1 VVHETVC
8 AYRIRVVL
16 GQPGRFRRNR
26 QGSARLPG
34 NIASDEDQQIMREAI
49 VNSLENQPDNITTG
63 WKNPLTGS
71 HGIIRPVETYE
82 KDGMHCRK
90 LRLRNNIDEQSNE
103 WMFNFCKTPE
113 GDWKI
118 AP

>member
-1 VVHETVC
+1 MKLYALIGFALFSVSQ
-8 AYRIRVVL
+8 AAFGAIGKDLR
-16 GQPGRFRRNR
+16 G
-26 QGSARLPG
+26 LPG

>member
-1 VVHETVC
+1 MKLNV
-8 AYRIRVVL
+8 IIGVVL
-16 GQPGRFRRNR
+16 F
-26 QGSARLPG
+26 SASLAVYGAIGKDLRGLPG
-34 NIASDEDQQIMREAI
+34 NLASDEDQQIMREAI
-49 VNSLENQPDNITTG
+49 LDALENQPDNVTTG

-71 HGIIRPVETYE
+71 NGIIRPVETYE
-82 KDGMHCRK
+82 RDGMHCRK

>member
-1 VVHETVC
+1 MKLKVIIALALFFASLAVYG
-8 AYRIRVVL
+8 AIGKDLR
-16 GQPGRFRRNR
+16 G
-26 QGSARLPG
+26 LPG
-34 NIASDEDQQIMREAI
+34 NIASDEDKEIMREAI
-49 VNSLENQPDNITTG
+49 VNALESQPDDVTTG

-71 HGIIRPVETYE
+71 NGIIRPVKTYE
-82 KDGMHCRK
+82 RDGMNCRR
-90 LRLRNNIDEQSNE
+90 LQLRNIIDEQTND